1 MFSQQ
6 QILAAIENAINGR
19 FTADWNV
26 VNGWSHKSNSAVC
39 SQHRDYLHYT
49 TDGWRNDKERIKVIK
64 NMRGMAILCLI

>member
-26 VNGWSHKSNSAVC
+26 VDGWSYESNSAVC
-39 SQHRDYLHYT
+39 SQHRDYLYYT
-49 TDGWRNDKERIKVIK
+49 TDGWRNDKEIIKVIK